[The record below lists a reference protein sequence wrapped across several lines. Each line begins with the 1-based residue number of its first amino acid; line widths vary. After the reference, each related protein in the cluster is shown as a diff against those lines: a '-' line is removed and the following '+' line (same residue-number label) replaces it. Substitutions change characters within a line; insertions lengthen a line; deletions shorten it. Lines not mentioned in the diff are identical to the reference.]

1 MKGIFDMEFQRI
13 IRNLRIENGYTQEA
27 LAIKLNVS
35 KATIAM
41 WETGK
46 RLPSPEKY
54 EEIADFF
61 NVDIDYLYGR
71 TATKRQYTFNTR
83 VPDLSKISNLIT
95 PSAYRIPIVGNICAG
110 DGCFVIEE
118 KLGYFTID
126 HTIKADF
133 ALVVQGDSMIDID
146 INDGDIVLIKKVYD
160 YFDGKIYAIRLI
172 DENEAT
178 IKKCYFEKDKVI
190 MQPCNPEYKPMIAD
204 GENVSVVGEC
214 VGVYHSL

>member
-1 MKGIFDMEFQRI
+1 MTELEQRKIFSK
-13 IRNLRIENGYTQEA
+13 NLNCYIDKNNLTQ
-27 LAIKLNVS
+27 L
-35 KATIAM
+35 
-41 WETGK
+41 
-46 RLPSPEKY
+46 
-54 EEIADFF
+54 EIAKA
-61 NVDIDYLYGR
+61 IDVSP
-71 TATKRQYTFNTR
+71 QTFNTWVKGIAIPR
-83 VPDLSKISNLIT
+83 MGKVQKLADYFGIYKSDLLEDKTFNNTEDYSNITNLIH
-95 PSAYRIPIVGNICAG
+95 PSAYRIPIVGKICAG

-190 MQPCNPEYKPMIAD
+190 MQPCNPEYKPIIAD